1 MKRPKK
7 LQPVQRHYERLRDI
21 PHGKRWR
28 RTEPARVVN
37 DGSSDE
43 GSQQHAPDLV
53 TGQRVMDQPAPR
65 RIGTAA
71 RRGFVVV
78 FIVTLGAAVS
88 LDLLSSSTSF
98 DDAPWAPWLIASLLG
113 SAAMAILMRAEDAIH
128 RWSGGTSRLVTAGLV
143 LAVVGVFVLAL
154 PLLGLA
160 SSLAEEL

>member
-1 MKRPKK
+1 
-7 LQPVQRHYERLRDI
+7 
-21 PHGKRWR
+21 
-28 RTEPARVVN
+28 
-37 DGSSDE
+37 
-43 GSQQHAPDLV
+43 
-53 TGQRVMDQPAPR
+53 
-65 RIGTAA
+65 
-71 RRGFVVV
+71 
-78 FIVTLGAAVS
+78 VTLGAAVS

-128 RWSGGTSRLVTAGLV
+128 RSSGGTSRLVTAGLV